1 MRPHGSCGKRRIDS
15 LPRRRLFYLSFPPC
29 PGPGPLGTGERALA
43 GAEQDHCRGLA
54 PAAPP
59 RRSPA
64 PRRRRGR
71 RTGGEKARVP
81 SRLLASYCARGL
93 SNSPSDCASGPAPE
107 FASRSAL
114 PAPDCV
120 PFFSA
125 RARRARQPRPQP
137 SPAATVRSPRGATSP
152 SRRGGGG
159 CGEGTLRVTHAHG
172 NLQGMPAAAG
182 EAHSEPG
189 VPRHAPSGGGE
200 APGTARPISAQSA
213 PHHFPSSPARV
224 GISGSGG
231 EGTHLFQEAEEEVS
245 RPEATQQDL
254 SSASK
259 GSI

>member
-71 RTGGEKARVP
+71 RTGDEKARVP

-137 SPAATVRSPRGATSP
+137 SLAATVRSPRGATSP
-152 SRRGGGG
+152 SRRGGG
-159 CGEGTLRVTHAHG
+159 EGAGRARSGSHTHMGISRECQLERVKPTRS
-172 NLQGMPAAAG
+172 PASPATRRPVAAR
-182 EAHSEPG
+182 HR
-189 VPRHAPSGGGE
+189 VPRDPFPPSLHLTIFQAPQLG
-200 APGTARPISAQSA
+200 
-213 PHHFPSSPARV
+213 
-224 GISGSGG
+224 
-231 EGTHLFQEAEEEVS
+231 
-245 RPEATQQDL
+245 
-254 SSASK
+254 
-259 GSI
+259 